1 MHRLSGVHSISIRT
15 VTLQLTFTYLP
26 LSFLAELYL
35 PLIPYCIMFYDM
47 IIHAPNGFCWSASLP
62 IHLTYRH
69 ITTSHPMCLII
80 PIFCHIFFY
89 PFTSPFPPHHIISS
103 LSLFLSLPPTSS
115 HLFSSFSPFS
125 FALSYHLPLPLT
137 EHPISCHGEEGHL
150 LEQK

>member
-47 IIHAPNGFCWSASLP
+47 IIHAPNGFCLSASPP

-69 ITTSHPMCLII
+69 ITTSHPMCLI
-80 PIFCHIFFY
+80 FSTSCHIFFF
-89 PFTSPFPPHHIISS
+89 PFTSPFPPPHIISS
-103 LSLFLSLPPTSS
+103 HLSP
-115 HLFSSFSPFS
+115 SFSPFS
-125 FALSYHLPLPLT
+125 FALSYPLPLPLT